1 MTKYDLSLL
10 EIQYTEG
17 LMRLSE
23 ISKNFK
29 IPYSTLLRY
38 KKKYNWDY
46 KRKIYISKYGYSPSY
61 RSQVANRCYQ
71 VSLIKDK
78 LHQLVSK
85 LEEQNLTE
93 IYQKDIKK
101 VENTIKS
108 IEKVV

>member
-38 KKKYNWDY
+38 KKKYNWEY
-46 KRKIYISKYGYSPSY
+46 KRKIYISKYGYKTSY
-61 RSQVANRCYQ
+61 KSQLANRHYQ
-71 VSLIKDK
+71 ILLIKDK

-85 LEEQNLTE
+85 LEEKNLTE
-93 IYQKDIKK
+93 VYRNDINKI
-101 VENTIKS
+101 ERTIKS
-108 IEKVV
+108 IEKIG